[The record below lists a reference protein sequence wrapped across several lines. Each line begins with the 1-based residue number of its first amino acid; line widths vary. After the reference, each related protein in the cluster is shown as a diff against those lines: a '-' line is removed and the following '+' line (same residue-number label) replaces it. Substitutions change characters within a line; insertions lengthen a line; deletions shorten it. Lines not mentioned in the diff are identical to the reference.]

1 MTTRETAATRL
12 DGWTRISG
20 VLEQVPVSKR
30 TLLRWQAQG
39 RIPVTKVG
47 RVTLYRL
54 SDIEKMLSKMTVKAI
69 G

>member
-1 MTTRETAATRL
+1 MTTKETATTRL
-12 DGWTRISG
+12 NGWTRIGG

-54 SDIEKMLSKMTVKAI
+54 SDIEKMLIKMTVKAI